1 MDSITLV
8 NKLHEYFLLL
18 SALELN
24 EHTHFKGKDESVSVE
39 KSVSL
44 RYTTITADLSFEGEA
59 FSKNIT
65 LKFAIDD
72 QTISLNDLYCE
83 HAERQDIVRAFVLE
97 HAPAGSLTDNRS
109 PHFRNEETQHYLTIA
124 DEIAKQAHHFSA
136 GDDYRPGYYSEI
148 ALNDN
153 GIVLKQINHWNA
165 RSIDHKKDYTLRN
178 LEFYISL
185 TEDKPKLS
193 FQQEYIGKMIVLF
206 SDSSSEHNKKSGN
219 RILEK
224 IKEERQKIEPVP

>member
-1 MDSITLV
+1 
-8 NKLHEYFLLL
+8 
-18 SALELN
+18 
-24 EHTHFKGKDESVSVE
+24 
-39 KSVSL
+39 
-44 RYTTITADLSFEGEA
+44 
-59 FSKNIT
+59 
-65 LKFAIDD
+65 
-72 QTISLNDLYCE
+72 
-83 HAERQDIVRAFVLE
+83 
-97 HAPAGSLTDNRS
+97 
-109 PHFRNEETQHYLTIA
+109 LTIA

-206 SDSSSEHNKKSGN
+206 SDRSSENKKRCAD
-219 RILEK
+219 RILKK
-224 IKEERQKIEPVP
+224 INEERLRFDSIH